1 MKIKE
6 NVVEFKIDYLTLEIY
21 PCDSKYN
28 SMKFGVFQ
36 NDTEDIT
43 RLFCNNNNID
53 GNIITDVELDDIIHK
68 CKEFSIIFMNNCRIG
83 DGVSKQNIDNI
94 IYKELGTNHKISY
107 VNTSADGY
115 IKYGYIECVLHEG
128 KVKNEFFESMPD
140 IHKCNFEE
148 MYPKNFKLNP
158 EVNIPPLAPMPFVS
172 PEEFFQSSFGSV
184 KNDSENSKNSSDF

>member
-1 MKIKE
+1 MNIKE
-6 NVVEFKIDYLTLEIY
+6 DTVEFKIDYLTLEVY
-21 PCDSKYN
+21 PFNSKYN

-43 RLFCNNNNID
+43 RLFCNNNID
-53 GNIITDVELDDIIHK
+53 GNVITDGELDDIIHK

-83 DGVSKQNIDNI
+83 DGVSKQDIDNI
-94 IYKELGTNHKISY
+94 IHKEIGTNHKISY

-128 KVKNEFFESMPD
+128 KIQNESFIPMPD
-140 IHKCNFEE
+140 MPQCNFEE

-158 EVNIPPLAPMPFVS
+158 EFNIPVEPIPFVS

-184 KNDSENSKNSSDF
+184 KNDSENSKNSDEF